1 MNKNTPNNRKNLLEE
16 LDNLR
21 GLLGDETADVSVDNL
36 PVLGD
41 SQDSDDRI
49 PLLKTREENQ
59 LPLLEMEPAPA
70 PRPASTTTA
79 RTTTTSPGDLK
90 QTLAS
95 RANPFL
101 KNAEAAIA
109 ARDAAVARDT
119 AKAAAPQAKGMAEPA
134 RATPPLSEAQIN
146 RLVDDVLKECL
157 PHIEQTLRIH
167 LNAALHRQNRNN

>member
-1 MNKNTPNNRKNLLEE
+1 MNKTTPNNRKDLLDE

-21 GLLGDETADVSVDNL
+21 GLLGDANTDVSADNL

-41 SQDSDDRI
+41 SVEDDG
-49 PLLKTREENQ
+49 Q
-59 LPLLEMEPAPA
+59 LPLLQAEAPLQQPAPA
-70 PRPASTTTA
+70 ATKAVATSKPQAVAESSKPTAPRDVLQQS
-79 RTTTTSPGDLK
+79 
-90 QTLAS
+90 LAT

-109 ARDAAVARDT
+109 ARDAA
-119 AKAAAPQAKGMAEPA
+119 KAAAPITSKPA
-134 RATPPLSEAQIN
+134 TPDTVRSTPPLTEAQIN